1 MFQEFRNLLA
11 LQCCKWHI
19 AVLENFPADKYAM
32 PTTYHACS
40 NEVTFRSD
48 WEIRCCCL
56 FKRSNLHR
64 RNPRPT
70 SSACPPSSPSLKPSC
85 STSISFVVSLFNVLM
100 HVLLQE
106 AELLIFSSIS
116 CLKLYFNY
124 MCPLHYSEK
133 I

>member
-70 SSACPPSSPSLKPSC
+70 SSACPPSSPFPQAIMQYFDFICCFTVQC
-85 STSISFVVSLFNVLM
+85 SNACAITRSRIAHLQFNFMSQVIFQLHVSFA
-100 HVLLQE
+100 LQ
-106 AELLIFSSIS
+106 
-116 CLKLYFNY
+116 
-124 MCPLHYSEK
+124 
-133 I
+133 